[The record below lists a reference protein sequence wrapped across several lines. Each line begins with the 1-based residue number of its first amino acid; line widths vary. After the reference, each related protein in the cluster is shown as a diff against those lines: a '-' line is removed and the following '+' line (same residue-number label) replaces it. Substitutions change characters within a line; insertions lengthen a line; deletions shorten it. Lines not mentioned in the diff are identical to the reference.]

1 MDADCITN
9 SVMERD
15 SMLNVRLPEE
25 IKEALRRAA
34 EDDHGRSLS
43 GMVVRVLGEWLD
55 TNGYLVTEHRA
66 AARTKSKRRR

>member
-1 MDADCITN
+1 
-9 SVMERD
+9 
-15 SMLNVRLPEE
+15 MLNVRLPEE

-55 TNGYLVTEHRA
+55 ANGYLTAKRRA
-66 AARTKSKRRR
+66 SERTKSKRRR